1 MGRRPADVRSSRP
14 IKEGGRY
21 VVPTRSV
28 AAIMHPRVP
37 AYITQM
43 SDFSKVF
50 QASGNRLKV
59 SGAVGERVVP
69 PEEQGFE
76 VVRY

>member
-14 IKEGGRY
+14 LKEGGRY

-28 AAIMHPRVP
+28 AAIMYPRVL

-50 QASGNRLKV
+50 SGFRQQAQGNWGGRRKGRTSRGARL
-59 SGAVGERVVP
+59 
-69 PEEQGFE
+69 
-76 VVRY
+76 